1 MRADRRK
8 KIEYLRL
15 SCEDG
20 DVERGS
26 VEESCSIASQRIC
39 IQQFLRSRP
48 DIGTDFEEIVDDGFS
63 GTNMRRPGMRRLLA
77 LAERGEVGTI
87 IVRDLSRF
95 ARNYLEAGHYLEF
108 VFPVLDIRF
117 ISINDHFDSA
127 EVDGGAG
134 GMELAIRNLINQ
146 MYSRDISRKI
156 KSVVDMKK
164 RRGEYAFGAVPY
176 GYLKG
181 EEHNTIVV
189 DGEAAPVVKQIFAW
203 AAEGVSITQIARLL
217 NEKNIKTPSAH
228 LANIRGKYHVR
239 QFWTYDSV
247 RNLLQ
252 NRIYT
257 GDTEPFKSHVCTV
270 GSNRVKLIPEEL
282 REVIPNTHEPIITRE
297 QYYLAKRAVKTT
309 SKKSP
314 KAQASSPLQSYLVC
328 GCCGNRLSKGKSENK
343 FWMCA
348 SARYTDATGCGNIRV
363 GDSRLQA
370 VLLRAIQ
377 NQCRLADAYIQES
390 RKRSHSLKSE
400 EAALRLEIKS
410 NKSIINAAKEEKM
423 RAYERYVDGNMTK
436 EDFLECKRSASEK
449 MEQAKFQLNLL
460 EERYEKIQGNSHE
473 QERDTSEVKGLSR
486 YREVTKL
493 TPELMRELVKSV
505 TVYSE
510 SAVQIEWNFND
521 GVLLEF
527 SHENESA

>member
-1 MRADRRK
+1 MQADHRK

-108 VFPVLDIRF
+108 VFPALDIRF

-164 RRGEYAFGAVPY
+164 YRGEYAFGAVPY

-228 LANIRGKYHVR
+228 LADIRGKYHVR

-252 NRIYT
+252 NRILKAHT
-257 GDTEPFKSHVCTV
+257 TEI
-270 GSNRVKLIPEEL
+270 IPVNIDICAAQYL
-282 REVIPNTHEPIITRE
+282 SYIAGTTFLPLNGNNLLPIRFHF
-297 QYYLAKRAVKTT
+297 LH
-309 SKKSP
+309 
-314 KAQASSPLQSYLVC
+314 C
-328 GCCGNRLSKGKSENK
+328 
-343 FWMCA
+343 F
-348 SARYTDATGCGNIRV
+348 
-363 GDSRLQA
+363 
-370 VLLRAIQ
+370 
-377 NQCRLADAYIQES
+377 YI
-390 RKRSHSLKSE
+390 
-400 EAALRLEIKS
+400 
-410 NKSIINAAKEEKM
+410 
-423 RAYERYVDGNMTK
+423 
-436 EDFLECKRSASEK
+436 
-449 MEQAKFQLNLL
+449 FQLSWEIPDIL
-460 EERYEKIQGNSHE
+460 ETYNHSKRLG
-473 QERDTSEVKGLSR
+473 VKG
-486 YREVTKL
+486 
-493 TPELMRELVKSV
+493 
-505 TVYSE
+505 
-510 SAVQIEWNFND
+510 A
-521 GVLLEF
+521 
-527 SHENESA
+527 